1 MKQVSNKKANHLIG
15 FFFIY
20 SSMKEIFSSVIRK
33 KVIRLINDIGLG
45 VSEIIIDLPLSF
57 ETFNTIEL
65 NNNIITLHKFIDEL
79 DYTTDFDDLD
89 DEDKL
94 EVYKLL
100 YLYL

>member
-1 MKQVSNKKANHLIG
+1 LA
-15 FFFIY
+15 FFIY

>member
-1 MKQVSNKKANHLIG
+1 LA
-15 FFFIY
+15 FFIY
-20 SSMKEIFSSVIRK
+20 TLMKEIFSSVIRK

-45 VSEIIIDLPLSF
+45 VTEIIIDLPLSF
-57 ETFNTIEL
+57 DNFNTIEL
-65 NNNIITLHKFIDEL
+65 DNNSITLHKFIDDL